1 MDCDVKPYNVNF
13 REGKKT
19 LGKKGK
25 KGKKRKKRK
34 KKEEKEYRDNNLT
47 PDEVLDPR
55 SMFVPDLLPKMKQR
69 VLSPGSLLFVLL
81 ARHSILL
88 HSSGTL

>member
-34 KKEEKEYRDNNLT
+34 KKEEKEYRDNHLT
-47 PDEVLDPR
+47 PDEVLDP
-55 SMFVPDLLPKMKQR
+55 SMAIPSKTNFQKHIAIKY
-69 VLSPGSLLFVLL
+69 
-81 ARHSILL
+81 
-88 HSSGTL
+88 